1 MSYKIKKNVQGNITF
16 IFNVLSEN
24 VITFLRKFLKIKPA
38 FACANVRKYFMPQIS
53 IIQFNTYEIGN
64 CNTF

>member
-24 VITFLRKFLKIKPA
+24 VITFLRKFLKIKNIVNLRKPA

-53 IIQFNTYEIGN
+53 IIQFST
-64 CNTF
+64 